1 MTYEGMFDEVECK
14 FELERQKKYIEKQ
27 ASIIFALERELEEKN
42 NEIII
47 LRNKLK
53 EEWE

>member
-1 MTYEGMFDEVECK
+1 MTYEGMFDEIESK
-14 FELERQKKYIEKQ
+14 QELKRQKIYIEKQ
-27 ASIIFALERELEEKN
+27 ASIIFALEKELEEKN

>member
-1 MTYEGMFDEVECK
+1 MTNEKMFNEIESK
-14 FELERQKKYIEKQ
+14 QELKRQKIYIEKQ
-27 ASIIFALERELEEKN
+27 ASIIFALEREIEEKN

>member
-1 MTYEGMFDEVECK
+1 MTYEGMFDEIESK
-14 FELERQKKYIEKQ
+14 YELERQKKYIEKQ
-27 ASIIFALERELEEKN
+27 ASIIFALEREIEEKN